1 MAVKP
6 IPEGHH
12 SVTPY
17 LLVDDVG
24 RLIDFLTRAFQAV
37 ETLRMPRPDG
47 KIGHAEMKIGDSMV
61 MMGQPQGQG
70 KPMPSTLY
78 LYVED
83 TDAVYRRALAAGA
96 ISIAEPTDQF
106 YGDRNA
112 GVQDPCG
119 NLWWIATHI
128 EDVSPEEVAR
138 RAANKR

>member
-17 LLVDDVG
+17 LLVDDVA

-70 KPMPSTLY
+70 KPTPSTLY
-78 LYVED
+78 LYVQD

-96 ISIAEPTDQF
+96 TSITEPTDQF

-128 EDVSPEEVAR
+128 EDVSPEELAR